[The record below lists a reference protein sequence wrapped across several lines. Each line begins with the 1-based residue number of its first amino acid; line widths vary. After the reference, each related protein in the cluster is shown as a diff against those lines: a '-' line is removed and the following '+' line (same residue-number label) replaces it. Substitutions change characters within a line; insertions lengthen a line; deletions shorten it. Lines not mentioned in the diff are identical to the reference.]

1 MEVINKLQSLS
12 VENGNSLHTNRQ
24 VKTGSPSPAKIFFV
38 IFVHLITRQ
47 NEKGIRLILSSAVHF
62 RLNAVKSYAY
72 RRFLEAWSRRGS
84 FGVINWVTEKRQIS
98 KVRFLQVLLAKT
110 SLWRRTAGKGSSTCV
125 PVVIMEDSRLIA
137 RQSI

>member
-1 MEVINKLQSLS
+1 MDFTLSRQHRQIVLFLIEMEIMEVINKLQSQS
-12 VENGNSLHTNRQ
+12 VRKGISLHPNRQ
-24 VKTGSPSPAKIFFV
+24 VQPGSPALAQIFSV
-38 IFVHLITRQ
+38 IFVH
-47 NEKGIRLILSSAVHF
+47 
-62 RLNAVKSYAY
+62 Y
-72 RRFLEAWSRRGS
+72 RRFLEAWSKRGS

-110 SLWRRTAGKGSSTCV
+110 SLLPRTAGKGSSTCV